1 MFSSTICRGNQ
12 MKSILRISLTM
23 LIFSTLWLLIGCA
36 ADEKDIVVKLSD
48 QEEPLILKHSG
59 ETLSDVLTNNGKNL
73 AELKQKYEPSVPW
86 NTKVDTLEE
95 ITLRCKCKVN
105 VHIGGKK
112 VGTYETT
119 KTTVGEF
126 LQEKKIP
133 ITPWDV
139 LKTKPERK
147 IVNGMNVIIDKV
159 ETKVSKKVEEIP
171 FKSEEKKSDQLT
183 KGKKEVKKK
192 GTKGKKIYEVVVTY
206 YNGKPLMKDG
216 EPVTEKRL
224 VKEIKPVDELILVGT
239 KPEEEETQNQSTPS
253 QTAPSGGRVMVVQ
266 ATGYTHTG
274 NRTATGTIPRRG
286 TIAVDPRVIPLGTRI
301 YVPGYGYGVAEDT
314 GGAVNGRIIDL
325 FFNTRTEAINWG
337 RRTVQIKILD

>member
-1 MFSSTICRGNQ
+1 
-12 MKSILRISLTM
+12 
-23 LIFSTLWLLIGCA
+23 
-36 ADEKDIVVKLSD
+36 
-48 QEEPLILKHSG
+48 
-59 ETLSDVLTNNGKNL
+59 
-73 AELKQKYEPSVPW
+73 
-86 NTKVDTLEE
+86 
-95 ITLRCKCKVN
+95 
-105 VHIGGKK
+105 
-112 VGTYETT
+112 
-119 KTTVGEF
+119 
-126 LQEKKIP
+126 
-133 ITPWDV
+133 
-139 LKTKPERK
+139 
-147 IVNGMNVIIDKV
+147 
-159 ETKVSKKVEEIP
+159 
-171 FKSEEKKSDQLT
+171 
-183 KGKKEVKKK
+183 
-192 GTKGKKIYEVVVTY
+192 
-206 YNGKPLMKDG
+206 MKDG